1 MQAYALKTRNAIP
14 LGYAE
19 YPCAGCGCVVLVD
32 DHAPEPVMCGSC
44 KRAMLDGEMHRI
56 MGDVKDITMGRGTF
70 EFASPVERQ
79 RFLRRLRELVLKNI
93 MPLPVNAC
101 CEETTAEPVY
111 VWDGEAP
118 DPATRKELEDRLEAL
133 AEEEALAAIEA

>member
-1 MQAYALKTRNAIP
+1 MPFLATHSGRSTPAGFEEHPCCHCGDPILVNAHTSETPTCPACRRALI
-14 LGYAE
+14 E
-19 YPCAGCGCVVLVD
+19 
-32 DHAPEPVMCGSC
+32 
-44 KRAMLDGEMHRI
+44 GEMSRI
-56 MGDVKDITMGRGTF
+56 LGDVRDVVKGRGEF